1 MIKQALA
8 ALVDER
14 RDLTEAEAT
23 ESMREIM
30 RAGLGIA
37 GGTEGGGD
45 VATEA
50 QFGAFVTA
58 LRMKGE
64 TVDEIVGMARAM
76 REHSLHVEIN
86 VKPLL
91 DTCGTGGSN
100 KKVFNASTAAA
111 FVAAGAGAK
120 IAKHGNRAMTSQ
132 SGSADL
138 LEALGAVVTLG
149 PEQVAQTIEK
159 TGIGFMFAQTF
170 HPAMKFA
177 GPLRPQ
183 LGFRT
188 VFNILGPLTNPANA
202 ACHVMGVPNVELAG
216 KMAHVLA
223 RLGMRHAL
231 VVTGEDGLDDITVTG
246 PTTVF
251 EVRGDVVS
259 QRTITPFDLGL
270 TVHAAS
276 EIEGGT
282 PEQNAQIFREVL
294 AGRGPVAVRD
304 LIVAQA
310 GAGLYVTGLASSLRT
325 GVEMAIHAIDE
336 GDAAAKVGAFVEAT
350 RRAAGK

>member
-14 RDLTEAEAT
+14 RDLTEAEAM

-30 RAGLGIA
+30 RAGLGEV
-37 GGTEGGGD
+37 EGER
-45 VATEA
+45 ATEA

-58 LRMKGE
+58 LRLKGE

-76 REHSLHVEIN
+76 REHSLHVQVN

-138 LEALGAVVTLG
+138 LESLGAVVTLG

-159 TGIGFMFAQTF
+159 TGVGFMFAQTF

-188 VFNILGPLTNPANA
+188 IFNILGPLTNPANA
-202 ACHVMGVPNVELAG
+202 QCHVMGVPNVQLAERL
-216 KMAHVLA
+216 AHALA

-231 VVTGEDGLDDITVTG
+231 VVSGEDGLDDISVTG

-251 EVRGDVVS
+251 EVRGDAVT

-270 TVHAAS
+270 SVHTPA

-282 PEQNAQIFREVL
+282 PDQNAQIFRDVL
-294 AGRGPVAVRD
+294 RGEGPIAVRD

-310 GAGLYVTGLASSLRT
+310 GAGLYVTGLASSLRQ
-325 GVEMAIHAIDE
+325 GVEQAIQSIDS
-336 GDAAAKVGAFVEAT
+336 GDAAAKLGAFVEAT

>member
-8 ALVDER
+8 AIVDEQ
-14 RDLTEAEAT
+14 RDLTEVEAA

-30 RAGLGIA
+30 RAGLVDA
-37 GGTEGGGD
+37 EGEC
-45 VATEA
+45 ATEA

-58 LRMKGE
+58 LRLKGE

-76 REHSLHVEIN
+76 REHSLHV
-86 VKPLL
+86 VVAAKPLL
-91 DTCGTGGSN
+91 DTCGTGGSH

-149 PEQVAQTIEK
+149 PDQVAETIEK
-159 TGIGFMFAQTF
+159 TGVGFMFAQTF

-183 LGFRT
+183 LGIRT
-188 VFNILGPLTNPANA
+188 IFNILGPLTNPAGA
-202 ACHVMGVPNVELAG
+202 SCHVMGVPNVELAERL
-216 KMAHVLA
+216 ANALA

-231 VVTGEDGLDDITVTG
+231 VVSGEDGLDDITVTG
-246 PTTVF
+246 PTTMF

-270 TVHAAS
+270 TVHTSA

-294 AGRGPVAVRD
+294 AGRGPLAVRD

-310 GAGLYVTGLASSLRT
+310 GAGLYVTGLAASLRQ
-325 GVEMAIHAIDE
+325 GVERAIQSIDD
-336 GDAAAKVGAFVEAT
+336 GGAAAKVGAFVEAT

>member
-1 MIKQALA
+1 MIREAIA

-14 RDLTEAEAT
+14 RDLTEREAR

-30 RAGLGIA
+30 NAGLDGSSGEA
-37 GGTEGGGD
+37 
-45 VATEA
+45 ATAA

-58 LRMKGE
+58 LRLKGE
-64 TVDEIVGMARAM
+64 TVDELTGMALAM
-76 REHSLHVEIN
+76 REASLKVDVP

-120 IAKHGNRAMTSQ
+120 VAKHGNRAMTSQ

-138 LEALGAVVTLG
+138 LESLGAVVTLG
-149 PEQVAQTIEK
+149 PTQVAEVITK
-159 TGIGFMFAQTF
+159 TGVGFMFAQTF

-177 GPLRPQ
+177 GPLRREI
-183 LGFRT
+183 GIRT
-188 VFNILGPLTNPANA
+188 VFNILGPLTNPAGA
-202 ACHVMGVPNVELAG
+202 TCHVMGAPNAELAG
-216 KMAHVLA
+216 KLAQVLA

-231 VVTGEDGLDDITVTG
+231 VVSGEDGLDDITVTG

-251 EVRGDVVS
+251 EVRGDAVT

-270 TVHAAS
+270 TVHAD
-276 EIEGGT
+276 ETIVGGDAA
-282 PEQNAQIFREVL
+282 QNAALTRSVL
-294 AGRGPVAVRD
+294 SGNGPLPLRD
-304 LIVAQA
+304 LVVAQA
-310 GAGLYVTGLASSLRT
+310 GAGLYVTGLASSLRQ
-325 GVEMAIHAIDE
+325 GVEMAIRSIDE
-336 GDAAAKVGAFVEAT
+336 GDAAAKLAAFVEAT

>member
-1 MIKQALA
+1 MIKQALT

-14 RDLTEAEAT
+14 RDLTEDEAR

-30 RAGLGIA
+30 RAGLDETAA
-37 GGTEGGGD
+37 GD
-45 VATEA
+45 RATEA

-58 LRMKGE
+58 LRLKGE
-64 TVDEIVGMARAM
+64 TVDEIAGMAKAM
-76 REHSLHVEIN
+76 REASLHVAVE

-100 KKVFNASTAAA
+100 RKVFNASTAAA

-120 IAKHGNRAMTSQ
+120 VAKHGNRAMTSR

-149 PEQVAQTIEK
+149 PEQVAECIRR
-159 TGIGFMFAQTF
+159 TGVGFMFAQTF

-188 VFNILGPLTNPANA
+188 VFNILGPLTNPAGA
-202 ACHVMGVPNVELAG
+202 TCHVLGAPDEALAE
-216 KMAHVLA
+216 KLAHVLL

-246 PTTVF
+246 ATTIF
-251 EVRGDVVS
+251 EVRGDAVTRSV
-259 QRTITPFDLGL
+259 ITPFDLGL
-270 TVHAAS
+270 SVHRPEA
-276 EIEGGT
+276 IEGGDAQ
-282 PEQNAQIFREVL
+282 QNAELLRTVFAGDGPL
-294 AGRGPVAVRD
+294 ALRD
-304 LIVAQA
+304 LVCAQA
-310 GAGLYVTGLASSLRT
+310 GAGLYVAGLAASIRQ
-325 GVEMAIHAIDE
+325 GVEQSIAAIDE
-336 GDAAAKVGAFVEAT
+336 GDAAARVGAFVEAT
-350 RRAAGK
+350 RRLAK

>member
-14 RDLTEAEAT
+14 RDLSEVEAA

-30 RAGLGIA
+30 RAGLLDLDG
-37 GGTEGGGD
+37 ER
-45 VATEA
+45 ATEA

-64 TVDEIVGMARAM
+64 TVDELVGMARAM
-76 REHSLHVEIN
+76 REHSLHVDVN

-159 TGIGFMFAQTF
+159 TGVGFMFAQTF

-188 VFNILGPLTNPANA
+188 VFNILGPLTNPAGA
-202 ACHVMGVPNVELAG
+202 SCHVMGVPNVALAAT
-216 KMAHVLA
+216 MAQVLA

-231 VVTGEDGLDDITVTG
+231 VVSGEDGLDDITVTG

-251 EVRGDVVS
+251 EVRGDAVS
-259 QRTITPFDLGL
+259 QRTVTPFDLGVA
-270 TVHAAS
+270 VHSAAD
-276 EIEGGT
+276 IEGGT
-282 PEQNAQIFREVL
+282 PEQNAQIFRDVL
-294 AGRGPVAVRD
+294 RGEGPPAVRD

-310 GAGLYVTGLASSLRT
+310 GAGLYVTGLASSLRA
-325 GVEMAIHAIDE
+325 GVDMAKQSIDD
-336 GDAAAKVGAFVEAT
+336 GDAAAKLGAFVEAT
-350 RRAAGK
+350 RRAAGR

>member
-8 ALVDER
+8 AIVEER
-14 RDLTEAEAT
+14 RDLTEVEAAEA
-23 ESMREIM
+23 MREIM
-30 RAGLGIA
+30 RAGLA
-37 GGTEGGGD
+37 EAEGER
-45 VATEA
+45 ATEA

-76 REHSLHVEIN
+76 REHSLHVEVG

-91 DTCGTGGSN
+91 DTCGTGGSH

-149 PEQVAQTIEK
+149 PEQVAQTIER
-159 TGIGFMFAQTF
+159 TGVGFMFAQTF

-183 LGFRT
+183 LGIRT
-188 VFNILGPLTNPANA
+188 IFNILGPLTNPAGA
-202 ACHVMGVPNVELAG
+202 ACHVMGVPNVELAERL
-216 KMAHVLA
+216 ANALA

-231 VVTGEDGLDDITVTG
+231 VVSGEDGLDDITVTG
-246 PTTVF
+246 PTTMF

-259 QRTITPFDLGL
+259 RRTITPFDLGL
-270 TVHAAS
+270 SVHAS
-276 EIEGGT
+276 TEIEGGT

-294 AGRGPVAVRD
+294 AGRGPLAVRD

-310 GAGLYVTGLASSLRT
+310 GAGLYVTGLAASLRQ
-325 GVEMAIHAIDE
+325 GVEQAIKAIDE